1 MNKERKVLIIP
12 LDWGLGHATRCIP
25 IIHYMI
31 SKGWSVTLAGEGKVA
46 QLLAEEFPTLEVLPL
61 KGYRISYPAKGWLFV
76 PKIIL
81 QIPKIIGAIAYEN
94 RWLKKNI
101 ALHTWDLVISDNR
114 YGLFTNDAKTI
125 IITHQLSVITGI
137 GNFADTVARK
147 IIYRF
152 INRYNACWVP
162 DTEDQNNIADRLSHP
177 KDLPEHVQYIG
188 PLSRLSKKNISEENF
203 ILILLSGPE
212 PQRTLLENILIE
224 QASKID
230 EQFLCVR
237 GLPSSHQ
244 KMEDKKNIRFEN
256 HLPAEEL
263 STLLARAKM
272 VICRTGYS
280 TVMDL
285 LKLQKKAIMIP
296 TPGQTEQ
303 EFLGKRLGAL
313 HWYLIQDQQHID
325 LAEGIPQCLQYTPSI
340 PQLDFEEYSRAI
352 DAFSIQYFGA

>member
-31 SKGWSVTLAGEGKVA
+31 SKGWSITLAGEGLVA
-46 QLLAEEFPTLEVLPL
+46 RLLAEEFPTLEILPL
-61 KGYRISYPAKGWLFV
+61 KGYRISYPSKGWLFI
-76 PKIIL
+76 PKIMV
-81 QIPKIIGAIAYEN
+81 QIPKIIGAIIHEH
-94 RWLKKNI
+94 RWLKKYI
-101 ALHTWDLVISDNR
+101 PLRHWDLVISDNR
-114 YGLFTNDAKTI
+114 YGLFTSKAKTI
-125 IITHQLSVITGI
+125 IITHQLSVITGV
-137 GNFADTVARK
+137 GKFADTVVRK
-147 IIYRF
+147 IIYQF

-162 DTEDQNNIADRLSHP
+162 DTEDQNNISGNLSHP
-177 KDLPEHVQYIG
+177 EDLPKHVQYIG
-188 PLSRLSKKNISEENF
+188 PLSRISKKNISEENF

-212 PQRTLLENILIE
+212 PQRTLLENKLIE

-230 EQFLCVR
+230 EQFICVR

-244 KMEDKKNIRFEN
+244 KIENRKNIRFEH

-263 STLLARAKM
+263 STLLSGAKM

-303 EFLGKRLGAL
+303 EFLGKHLGEL
-313 HWYLIQDQQHID
+313 NWYLIQDQRSID
-325 LAEGIPQCLQYTPSI
+325 LADGIPQCLQYSPSI
-340 PQLDFEEYSRAI
+340 PFLDFEAYSKAI